1 MIAAEERV
9 DRLQL
14 EVRLVEWTLAEAIRA
29 AEGGDVGEMRTAM
42 AGLLRVFSRVLEATA
57 GEEG

>member
-1 MIAAEERV
+1 MAVVEARV

-14 EVRLVEWTLAEAIRA
+14 EVRLVEWTLREAIRA
-29 AEGGDVGEMRTAM
+29 AEGGDVCEMRAAM
-42 AGLLRVFSRVLEATA
+42 AGLIRVFARLMDAC

>member
-9 DRLQL
+9 NRLTREAKL
-14 EVRLVEWTLAEAIRA
+14 LEWTLREAIRA
-29 AEGGDVGEMRTAM
+29 AEGGDVCEMRAAM
-42 AGLLRVFSRVLEATA
+42 AGLIRVFARLMDAC